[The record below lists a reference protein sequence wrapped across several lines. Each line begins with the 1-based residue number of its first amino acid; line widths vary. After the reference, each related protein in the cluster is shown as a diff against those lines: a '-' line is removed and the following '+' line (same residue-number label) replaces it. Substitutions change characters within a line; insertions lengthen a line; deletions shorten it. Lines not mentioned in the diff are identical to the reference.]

1 MSLSENFPHR
11 LALLQVALRARKLKI
26 CEILQDPAE
35 LAVISSLMVFLD
47 NRDFRTP
54 ITVPRKVIGQYSMLG
69 RTTLYEKLATL
80 EQRSVIERYEGE
92 RAIRFTEYGASLL
105 SPVDEKQ
112 EMKLKAEK
120 KSFFRVGTS
129 SFPKEVIPLLTR
141 GLSERQVGWLMAEAK
156 KAKVRIQDQINKF
169 GKIIEKYEGK
179 LLFLVFRDFMRKPE
193 KYQPKAA
200 APAPKSTFSRDK
212 LNLLN
217 LFQHSSLYGNGIL
230 KTGEKVRSHDGEWT
244 FSAPDVC
251 GGAPQPMTHELLS
264 RLEDR
269 LAGISRKALA
279 TQGEPLPIKLKAGMV
294 YWSGEEANGRAVVYA
309 AHHSAPV
316 EVPWGQVYSTLSA
329 DHQHWSFLYG
339 DVETDPRQGASFV
352 RRGVNYVIEFIES
365 GRAWLTARQGARSW
379 SENIEARLLEDPSIQ
394 WV

>member
-35 LAVISSLMVFLD
+35 LAVISSLMIFLD

-80 EQRSVIERYEGE
+80 EQRSLIERYEGE

-105 SPVDEKQ
+105 SLYDEKP
-112 EMKLKAEK
+112 EMKPKTEK

-156 KAKVRIQDQINKF
+156 KAKVRIQDQMAKF
-169 GKIIEKYEGK
+169 GKIIDKYEGK

-193 KYQPKAA
+193 KYQPKPAA
-200 APAPKSTFSRDK
+200 KTVKQDFTGNQIK
-212 LNLLN
+212 LLQLL
-217 LFQHSSLYGNGIL
+217 SSHAQYAISIL
-230 KTGEKVRSHDGEWT
+230 RPVERVDFREGLWT
-244 FSAPDVC
+244 FSTPEVC
-251 GGAPQPMTHELLS
+251 GGAPQPMTSELLAQ
-264 RLEDR
+264 LEDR
-269 LAGISRKALA
+269 LACISRKALA
-279 TQGEPLPIKLKAGMV
+279 TQGEPIQIKIKAGTF
-294 YWSGEEANGRAVVYA
+294 YWGGEEVNGRPIAR
-309 AHHSAPV
+309 SAKNSSPL
-316 EVPWGQVYSTLSA
+316 ELHWGNVYSVLP
-329 DHQHWSFLYG
+329 DEYQHWSFLF
-339 DVETDPRQGASFV
+339 DEQEVDSRQGASFV
-352 RRGVNYVIEFIES
+352 RKGVNYVIEFIES

-379 SENIEARLLEDPSIQ
+379 SENIEARLLEDASIQ
-394 WV
+394 WL